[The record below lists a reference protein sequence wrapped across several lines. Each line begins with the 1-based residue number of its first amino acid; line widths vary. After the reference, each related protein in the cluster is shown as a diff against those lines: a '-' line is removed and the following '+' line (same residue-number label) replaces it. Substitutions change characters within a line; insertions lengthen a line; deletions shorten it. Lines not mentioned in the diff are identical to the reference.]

1 MNISEICA
9 AALSAGASDIHLKA
23 EKPPMLRVDGIL
35 QPLQGG
41 RPISSQ
47 ALGKLAW
54 DIMSAQKRI
63 QFKTTMEADFALHVP
78 EKGRFRVNV
87 FRQRGHIGVVL
98 RVVPDTPPQLSSLK
112 LPKVLQELSSLNRGL
127 VLLTGVTGSGKSTTL
142 AAIIEEINRT
152 RSTHIITIEDP
163 IEFTFED
170 HCALINQR
178 EIGADSNSYPN
189 ALKSALRQDPDVI
202 LISEIRDRETM
213 EIALTAAETG
223 HLVLA
228 SLHSINAPEAIT
240 RIVDFFD
247 LNHQSAIR
255 HLLSG
260 SLAAIVSQRLITA
273 KAGGRVAAIEVMINR
288 GAIREC
294 ITSQERTKEIPDF
307 LASGT
312 SQYGTQTFDQSLL
325 WLAEDGL
332 ITKEEALKNATN
344 TEDLELRF
352 SGISSTDWNRP

>member
-23 EKPPMLRVDGIL
+23 DKTPLLRVDGVL
-35 QPLQGG
+35 QPLPNAA
-41 RPISSQ
+41 PIPSKV
-47 ALGKLAW
+47 LGILAW
-54 DIMSAQKRI
+54 DIMSERKRLE
-63 QFKTTMEADFALHVP
+63 FKSTMEVDFALHVP
-78 EKGRFRVNV
+78 KTGRFRVNV
-87 FRQRGHIGVVL
+87 FRQRGHIGLVL
-98 RVVPDTPPQLSSLK
+98 RVVPDKPPQLSSLK
-112 LPKVLQELSSLNRGL
+112 LPKVIRELSQLSRGL

-142 AAIIEEINRT
+142 AAILEEINRT
-152 RSTHIITIEDP
+152 RSAHIVTIEDP

-170 HCALINQR
+170 HSALINQR
-178 EIGADSNSYPN
+178 EIGTDSNSYPN
-189 ALKSALRQDPDVI
+189 ALRSALRQDPDVI

-228 SLHSINAPEAIT
+228 SLHSINASEAIT

-255 HLLSG
+255 HLLRG
-260 SLAAIVSQRLITA
+260 SLAAIVSQRLIA
-273 KAGGRVAAIEVMINR
+273 ASNGGRVAAIEVMINR

-307 LASGT
+307 LVNGT
-312 SQYGTQTFDQSLL
+312 SQYGTQTFDQSLF

-332 ITKEEALKNATN
+332 ITKEEALRNATN
-344 TEDLELRF
+344 TEDLSLRF